1 MLRLIPESVG
11 TGDTTKLKTKTVFYC
26 TECGNETGKWSGQC
40 PACGSWNTLK
50 EAPVIPSPGK
60 GSAKKDSVRF
70 SNTPRRISELDDT
83 EEIRFSTGVSEL
95 DRVLG
100 GGAVRGSL
108 VLIGGAPGIGK
119 STLLLQICGNLE
131 DLSVLYVTGEE
142 SQRQLKMRAGR
153 LGVDSADLFVL
164 AETDI
169 SSVVQSAEDL
179 RPDILI
185 IDSVQTMFNNE
196 NASAPGSVSQVKD
209 ITLSVMQLAKK
220 QGTTAFVV
228 SHVNKEG
235 AIAGP
240 KVLEHMVDC
249 VLYFEGDRSSNY
261 RILRSAKNRFGST
274 NEIGVFEMVSEG
286 LREVP
291 NPSETMLAGRPTNS
305 SGTCV
310 TCVMQ
315 GTRPILTEV
324 QALLTPST
332 LPQARRNANGVDY
345 NRTML
350 LLAVLEKIGGLHV
363 NGCDAYINVIGGMEL
378 DEPAAD
384 LAIVLAMASSFRD
397 RAVGDDLAA
406 VGEIGL
412 SGEIRSVPSL
422 EQRLQEIARLGF
434 RRCVIPAHAK
444 TGLKIPEGLK
454 ILPAG
459 NVRDAINA
467 VLL

>member
-1 MLRLIPESVG
+1 M
-11 TGDTTKLKTKTVFYC
+11 KTKTVFYC

-40 PACGSWNTLK
+40 PACGAWNTLK
-50 EAPVIPSPGK
+50 EAPSAAAPGK
-60 GSAKKDSVRF
+60 TAAQRTVNRRLNVPQKISAL
-70 SNTPRRISELDDT
+70 SE
-83 EEIRFSTGVSEL
+83 EEDLRFSTGISEL

-108 VLIGGAPGIGK
+108 VLFGGAPGIGK
-119 STLLLQICGNLE
+119 STLLLQICGNLKE
-131 DLSVLYVTGEE
+131 YTILYVTGEE
-142 SQRQLKMRAGR
+142 SQRQLKMRARR
-153 LGVDSADLFVL
+153 LGVEGESLYVL

-169 SSVVQSAEDL
+169 NAVVQSVEDL

-185 IDSVQTMFNNE
+185 IDSVQTMYNNDV
-196 NASAPGSVSQVKD
+196 ASAPGSISQVKD
-209 ITLSVMQLAKK
+209 TTMNVMHLAKTL
-220 QGTTAFVV
+220 GTTAFVV

-249 VLYFEGDRSSNY
+249 VLYFEGDRSTNY

-274 NEIGVFEMVSEG
+274 NEIGVFEMIENG

-291 NPSETMLAGRPTNS
+291 NPSETMLAGRPVNS
-305 SGTCV
+305 AGTCV

-315 GTRPILTEV
+315 GTRPILSEV
-324 QALLTPST
+324 QALLTPSNLT
-332 LPQARRNANGVDY
+332 QARRNTNGVDY
-345 NRTML
+345 NRIML
-350 LLAVLEKIGGLHV
+350 LLAVMEKIGGLHV

-384 LAIVLAMASSFRD
+384 LAIVLAAASSFRD
-397 RAVGDDLAA
+397 RPIGDDLAA

-412 SGEIRSVPSL
+412 TGEIRSVSSI

-434 RRCVIPAHAK
+434 RRCVIPAH
-444 TGLKIPEGLK
+444 LKANIKAPEGLQL
-454 ILPAG
+454 LPAR
-459 NVRDAINA
+459 NVREAIHA
-467 VLL
+467 VII

>member
-1 MLRLIPESVG
+1 MRIPGGLGQEN
-11 TGDTTKLKTKTVFYC
+11 TQLKKKPVYYC
-26 TECGNETGKWSGQC
+26 TECGNETAKWSGQC
-40 PACGSWNTLK
+40 PACGAWNTLT
-50 EAPVIPSPGK
+50 EAPVISSPGK
-60 GSAKKDSVRF
+60 GAVRMDTVRCT
-70 SNTPRRISELDDT
+70 NKPRRISQLDDT
-83 EEIRFSTGVSEL
+83 EEIRFSSGVSEL

-119 STLLLQICGNLE
+119 STLLLQICGNLK
-131 DLSVLYVTGEE
+131 DFSILYVTGEE
-142 SQRQLKMRAGR
+142 SQRQLKMRAER
-153 LGVDSADLFVL
+153 LGVNAENLFTL

-169 SSVVQSAEDL
+169 SSVVQSTEDL
-179 RPDILI
+179 HPDILI
-185 IDSVQTMFNNE
+185 IDSVQTMYNNE
-196 NASAPGSVSQVKD
+196 IASAPGSISQVKD

-274 NEIGVFEMVSEG
+274 NEIGVFEMVREG

-291 NPSETMLAGRPTNS
+291 NPSETMLSGRPVNS
-305 SGTCV
+305 PGTCV

-324 QALLTPST
+324 QALLTQSS
-332 LPQARRNANGVDY
+332 LAQARRNTNGVDY

-350 LLAVLEKIGGLHV
+350 LLAVMEKICGMHV

-397 RAVGDDLAA
+397 TPVGDDLAA
-406 VGEIGL
+406 IGEIGL
-412 SGEIRSVPSL
+412 SGEIRSVPAI

-434 RRCVIPAHAK
+434 KRCVVPAHLK
-444 TGLKIPEGLK
+444 TGVKTPEGLK
-454 ILPAG
+454 ILPAR
-459 NVRDAINA
+459 NVRDAVNA
-467 VLL
+467 VMV